1 MKLLIASDIHGSAYC
16 ALMAQIEAE
25 SPDTV
30 MGPSLSAK
38 RPIRP
43 SRPTIVVLL
52 GTFSQVLPRDYA
64 PKEVLAMLNTLADR
78 VVAVRGNCDSEV
90 DQMVLDFPCMADYAI
105 VMDAVPAEG
114 SGGQPALKTQAA
126 PAVLHAWPPVRA
138 AECAA
143 DCARRRPLYGHTHV
157 KEIASRDGVL
167 FVNPGSV
174 SLPKDGSNSYAIYE
188 NGTFELRELV
198 GG

>member
-1 MKLLIASDIHGSAYC
+1 MKLLIASDIHGSAYWC
-16 ALMAQIEAE
+16 RALMAQIEAE

-30 MGPSLSAK
+30 
-38 RPIRP
+38 
-43 SRPTIVVLL
+43 VLL
-52 GTFSQVLPRDYA
+52 GDLLYHGPRNDLPRDYA

-105 VMDAVPAEG
+105 VMDTVPAEG
-114 SGGQPALKTQAA
+114 SRLKGRAA

-143 DCARRRPLYGHTHV
+143 DRARRRPFVRAYPREGDCL
-157 KEIASRDGVL
+157 SRWR
-167 FVNPGSV
+167 
-174 SLPKDGSNSYAIYE
+174 A
-188 NGTFELRELV
+188 LREPR
-198 GG
+198 

>member
-1 MKLLIASDIHGSAYC
+1 MKLLIASDIHGSAYWC
-16 ALMAQIEAE
+16 RALMARIEVE
-25 SPDTV
+25 SPD
-30 MGPSLSAK
+30 S
-38 RPIRP
+38 I
-43 SRPTIVVLL
+43 VLL
-52 GTFSQVLPRDYA
+52 GDLLYHGPRNDLPRDYA

-114 SGGQPALKTQAA
+114 SGGQPASKAKPRLLFCTHGHLFGPQNVPPIASAA
-126 PAVLHAWPPVRA
+126 AL
-138 AECAA
+138 
-143 DCARRRPLYGHTHV
+143 LYGHTHV

-174 SLPKDGSNSYAIYE
+174 SLPKDGSNSYAVYE

-198 GG
+198 GE

>member
-1 MKLLIASDIHGSAYC
+1 MKLLIASDIHGSAYWC
-16 ALMAQIEAE
+16 RALMAQIEVE

-30 MGPSLSAK
+30 
-38 RPIRP
+38 
-43 SRPTIVVLL
+43 VLL
-52 GTFSQVLPRDYA
+52 GDLLYHGPRNDLPRDCA
-64 PKEVLAMLNTLADR
+64 PKKVLAMLNTLADR

-114 SGGQPALKTQAA
+114 SGGQPASKAEPRLLFCTHGHLFGPQNVPPLARGAA
-126 PAVLHAWPPVRA
+126 L
-138 AECAA
+138 
-143 DCARRRPLYGHTHV
+143 LYGHTHV

-198 GG
+198 GE

>member
-1 MKLLIASDIHGSAYC
+1 MKLLIASDIHGSAYWC
-16 ALMAQIEAE
+16 RALMAQIEAE

-30 MGPSLSAK
+30 
-38 RPIRP
+38 
-43 SRPTIVVLL
+43 VLL
-52 GTFSQVLPRDYA
+52 GDLLYHGPRNDLPRDYA

-105 VMDAVPAEG
+105 VMDAVPVEG
-114 SGGQPALKTQAA
+114 LRRAARLKGRAA

-143 DCARRRPLYGHTHV
+143 DCARRRPFVRAYPREGDCL
-157 KEIASRDGVL
+157 SRWR
-167 FVNPGSV
+167 
-174 SLPKDGSNSYAIYE
+174 A
-188 NGTFELRELV
+188 LREPW
-198 GG
+198 